1 MINYDTEKDM
11 NETNWTVCACQRYTM
26 MERVHVKQYYIW
38 PWYQFRTVFDVN
50 SSCQQYIY
58 EYQNTVYVW

>member
-26 MERVHVKQYYIW
+26 
-38 PWYQFRTVFDVN
+38 
-50 SSCQQYIY
+50 
-58 EYQNTVYVW
+58 